1 MVLVAAGLTGCGSI
15 SGLASLLPGDSG
27 GGGGALQ
34 TPTPPRPV
42 DTTPIRAEFKTCEVV
57 PLNEVQSRSPL
68 REDLVL
74 VEPDE
79 GIESRCRYNSSIDP
93 PVDWPNSVVLSIED
107 ALYPEQALANVE
119 QDRQDATDVGY
130 SVSSPSVGDKASA
143 YSESDYASYVS
154 AAKGRYYVHVL
165 VSDSGNLEFP
175 QLPRSQK
182 ESFGADILTYT
193 LSQIA
198 E

>member
-1 MVLVAAGLTGCGSI
+1 MVLLAAGLTGCGSL
-15 SGLASLLPGDSG
+15 SGLASLLPEDSG
-27 GGGGALQ
+27 GGGGARQ

-42 DTTPIRAEFKTCEVV
+42 DTTPIQVNFETCDVV
-57 PLNEVQSRSPL
+57 TLDAVQSRSPL
-68 REDLVL
+68 RTDLVII
-74 VEPDE
+74 EPDE
-79 GIESRCRYNSSIDP
+79 GIDSRCRYNSSIDP

-119 QDRQDATDVGY
+119 TDRQDATDAGY

-175 QLPRSQK
+175 QQPRSAK
-182 ESFGADILTYT
+182 ERFGADILTYT
-193 LSQIA
+193 LGQIA